1 MDSVKIAVRKTFW
14 TKIQNYNHLQEKTKS
29 RSKNYEASIF
39 NLLTYNEQDSKL
51 STFLCF
57 IFYICSKQ
65 WRRQINKW
73 SVLTDYIA
81 RSQNIHKHRI
91 VVLTVIINCKR
102 SHRQSSQIDKI
113 TGKINGFLVDET
125 QARSRSV
132 DIYYANT
139 SYFSFFAKENGKK
152 RLEDTS
158 FWRLSLN
165 STTMKL
171 LLSSMGDFWLQMT
184 NDRTTMDW
192 VLLLKPF
199 LWADR
204 LIIRPLQTVS
214 QWKGPFWDSTIL
226 VADRKTC

>member
-1 MDSVKIAVRKTFW
+1 M
-14 TKIQNYNHLQEKTKS
+14 
-29 RSKNYEASIF
+29 
-39 NLLTYNEQDSKL
+39 
-51 STFLCF
+51 
-57 IFYICSKQ
+57 
-65 WRRQINKW
+65 
-73 SVLTDYIA
+73 
-81 RSQNIHKHRI
+81 
-91 VVLTVIINCKR
+91 IINCKR
-102 SHRQSSQIDKI
+102 SHRQSSQIDKS
-113 TGKINGFLVDET
+113 TGKINDFLVDET

-132 DIYYANT
+132 DITYT
-139 SYFSFFAKENGKK
+139 PTRHFSFFAKENGKK

-214 QWKGPFWDSTIL
+214 QWKGPFWDCSWQENLLEDQNIPFSIKNQSVL
-226 VADRKTC
+226 VFFVTFSSFYVCF